1 MSSVYSDVYTDVSIG
16 WSVSSGGITD
26 TVIAS
31 DSDDTS
37 KVTGAD
43 SVTIA
48 LSDTL
53 DASAMSSLHVSVWR
67 SKPNA
72 DLMITL
78 VDHGQMLPRVVETT
92 HSTQ

>member
-1 MSSVYSDVYTDVSIG
+1 MIVT
-16 WSVSSGGITD
+16 
-26 TVIAS
+26 

-37 KVTGAD
+37 KKVTGAD

-72 DLMITL
+72 DLNIKL
-78 VDHGQMLPRVVETT
+78 VDHGQTASGGGDDSQQ
-92 HSTQ
+92 HSDLQRCER